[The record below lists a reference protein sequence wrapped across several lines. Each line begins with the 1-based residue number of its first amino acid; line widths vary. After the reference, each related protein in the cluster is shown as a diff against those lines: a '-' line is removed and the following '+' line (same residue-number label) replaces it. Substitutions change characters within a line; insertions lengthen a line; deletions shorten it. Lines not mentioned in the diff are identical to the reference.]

1 MLLVLILVFY
11 LIDKL
16 FRWMLIWDIIG
27 LFPPES
33 KIIFKWFD
41 GIFLDCHK
49 SSIKQSLYCNN
60 RNTWGLMEGLLE
72 EQMKKTT
79 DLSEKEI
86 KDKINSWRD
95 VNLNNENFTN
105 YENYTNKDKK
115 KIIENFS
122 ISIDDGIY
130 NSIEKIG
137 ESFDVVKDKFT
148 NTTNYINSKIE
159 EAKQESEERDK
170 LISSL

>member
-1 MLLVLILVFY
+1 
-11 LIDKL
+11 
-16 FRWMLIWDIIG
+16 
-27 LFPPES
+27 
-33 KIIFKWFD
+33 
-41 GIFLDCHK
+41 
-49 SSIKQSLYCNN
+49 
-60 RNTWGLMEGLLE
+60 MEGLLE